1 MKKVHCSTDE
11 FIKKMESFK
20 FIRTSLHSGVMCGVE
35 YITAEPPEMID
46 GFIDSK
52 IKEVKDALEPKVTVW
67 STCIGA
73 LLWAA
78 ILLGIFA
85 PLVLLSFILR

>member
-1 MKKVHCSTDE
+1 MKKIHCSTDE
-11 FIKKMESFK
+11 FFEKMSSTK
-20 FIRTSLHSGVMCGVE
+20 FTRTSLHSGAIGCTE
-35 YITAEPPEMID
+35 YTCTKPPELVE
-46 GFIDSK
+46 GFIESK
-52 IKEVKDALEPKVTVW
+52 IKGVKDALEPKVTVW